1 MIAEPHRRAARL
13 TALARSTAP
22 ATGNAPAR
30 DTTPPAGDIL
40 ATDTAPATDT
50 PRQAARGHWSP
61 AGEMPFAG
69 FWAPPADAAVQLPD
83 GRVLLAGGE
92 DGRRVPTDVTAL
104 FDPAEGTWSSAGAL
118 GTGRRLHST
127 TLLADGRVLVA
138 GGIGEPPGP
147 APATGLDSCEVYDP
161 ATDTWTGTGRLR
173 EARFSHSATLLPDGR
188 VLVAGG
194 AAVRSADSHRT
205 LRSAEAYDPVAG
217 TWTPVRPMTD
227 ARFGHPAVRFDDG
240 RVLMVGGILAV
251 GRGSHTALAHCELYD
266 PAADGWTPTAGLA
279 TARKSHQATLLPG
292 NAVLVTGGDM
302 RGFVND
308 DWTYDPYSQWTTERY
323 DPTTDRWTADGQLP
337 WGRSHHRAVRLA
349 TGDVLVAGGTDD
361 ASMAVGYPN
370 ATLYDAA
377 TRTWSAEFPM
387 MRGRWAPAAIGLAD
401 GRVLVMGGL
410 DESGPAAPLPGEDQ
424 VTATAELYTP

>member
-1 MIAEPHRRAARL
+1 MTATPHGRATRLAARL
-13 TALARSTAP
+13 ADS
-22 ATGNAPAR
+22 
-30 DTTPPAGDIL
+30 
-40 ATDTAPATDT
+40 
-50 PRQAARGHWSP
+50 ARGAAPGHWAP

-69 FWAPPADAAVQLPD
+69 FWAQPADAAVQLTD

-104 FDPAEGTWSSAGAL
+104 FEPVSGTWSSSGAL
-118 GTGRRLHST
+118 WTGRRLHST

-147 APATGLDSCEVYDP
+147 VPATVLGACEVYDP
-161 ATDTWTGTGRLR
+161 AEGTWTPTGSLR
-173 EARFSHSATLLPDGR
+173 EPRFSHSATLLPDGR

-205 LRSAEAYDPVAG
+205 LRSAETYDPGTG
-217 TWTPVRPMTD
+217 TWTRVRPMTD

-240 RVLMVGGILAV
+240 RTLMVGGVLAV
-251 GRGSHTALAHCELYD
+251 GRGSHTALAHCEAYD
-266 PAADGWTPTAGLA
+266 PVADAWTPTAGLA

-302 RGFVND
+302 PGFRED

-323 DPTTDRWTADGQLP
+323 DPASDRWTTDGQMP
-337 WGRSHHRAVRLA
+337 WGRSHHRAVRLGS
-349 TGDVLVAGGTDD
+349 GDVLALGGTDD
-361 ASMAVGYPN
+361 ASMSVGYPN

-377 TRTWSAEFPM
+377 TRRWSPEFPM
-387 MRGRWAPAAIGLAD
+387 SRGRWAPAALGLAD

-410 DESGPAAPLPGEDQ
+410 DEAGPAAPLPGEDR
-424 VTATAELYTP
+424 VTATAEIYTP

>member
-1 MIAEPHRRAARL
+1 MTAAPHGRTGRFAVPPADTARQ
-13 TALARSTAP
+13 
-22 ATGNAPAR
+22 
-30 DTTPPAGDIL
+30 TTP
-40 ATDTAPATDT
+40 
-50 PRQAARGHWSP
+50 GHWSP

-69 FWAPPADAAVQLPD
+69 FWAQPADAAVLLTD

-92 DGRRVPTDVTAL
+92 DGRRVPTDVTTL
-104 FDPAEGTWSSAGAL
+104 FDPAAGTWSASGAL
-118 GTGRRLHST
+118 WTGRRLHST
-127 TLLADGRVLVA
+127 TRLADGRVLVT

-147 APATGLDSCEVYDP
+147 VPATALGSCEVYDP
-161 ATDTWTGTGRLR
+161 GSGTWTATGPLR
-173 EARFSHSATLLPDGR
+173 EPRFSHSATLLPDGR

-194 AAVRSADSHRT
+194 GAIRSADTHRT
-205 LRSAEAYDPVAG
+205 LRSAEAYDPGTG

-240 RVLMVGGILAV
+240 RILMVGGILAV

-266 PAADGWTPTAGLA
+266 PVADRWTPTAGLA

-292 NAVLVTGGDM
+292 NEVLVTGGDM
-302 RGFVND
+302 QGFKD
-308 DWTYDPYSQWTTERY
+308 EDWTYDPYSQWTTERY
-323 DPTTDRWTADGQLP
+323 DPASDRWTADGQMP

-349 TGDVLVAGGTDD
+349 SGDVLVLGGTDD

-370 ATLYDAA
+370 ATLYDAVG
-377 TRTWSAEFPM
+377 RTWSAEIPM
-387 MRGRWAPAAIGLAD
+387 VRGRWAPAAIGLDD

-424 VTATAELYTP
+424 VTATAEIYAP